1 MDEHEE
7 NFKDIFRYT
16 DVEYTPDGYTD
27 VYRWDDFL
35 VIAGDHVYSAMD
47 TIDSV
52 SPGGEYEGFDPQYA
66 YTCEIV
72 GCGDLFDGCA
82 LFRPVSHDGEDY
94 IQIAFLRSDIDDS
107 TGEYTERFE
116 AGSFDMPA
124 ADALRFD
131 LAVDLMDYF
140 SGRTFEGEPG
150 VSRGLEPRE
159 AVAAVEGATGCDL
172 NFFEDFWLGSPGE
185 IVESVHVGPYTKQSL
200 LDFSYY
206 AKELSRR
213 YGFADSDILE
223 IARHLPEECPDRFA
237 AVKAYLDCEYVPDG
251 DAPDE
256 KTYRWGDFLEIAGGD
271 ARYAAMLVDR
281 TAAGEPEEGLHP
293 ETLVDQDIR
302 DGEAFMLAGRPIAPE
317 DAYDLPGSWTR
328 TSPKSPI
335 GPPPGRP
342 AAPTA
347 FSHAMSISTASTR
360 SAPGTRT
367 GCAPT
372 ATRWGSAGT
381 TARST
386 TSRASP
392 SSRWSGSCA
401 RTGTISPSYS
411 TGSALSRLSTA
422 RPYTC
427 RCPSRSTARRCGP
440 AATTSAGARPSHPIS
455 AARGGTSP
463 TRPWPPG
470 LPRGA

>member
-1 MDEHEE
+1 M
-7 NFKDIFRYT
+7 
-16 DVEYTPDGYTD
+16 
-27 VYRWDDFL
+27 
-35 VIAGDHVYSAMD
+35 
-47 TIDSV
+47 
-52 SPGGEYEGFDPQYA
+52 
-66 YTCEIV
+66 
-72 GCGDLFDGCA
+72 
-82 LFRPVSHDGEDY
+82 SHDGEDY
-94 IQIAFLRSDIDDS
+94 TQIAFLRSDIDDS

-281 TAAGEPEEGLHP
+281 TAAGESEEGLHP
-293 ETLVDQDIR
+293 ERFATGDPDWSW
-302 DGEAFMLAGRPIAPE
+302 M
-317 DAYDLPGSWTR
+317 DLSV
-328 TSPKSPI
+328 
-335 GPPPGRP
+335 
-342 AAPTA
+342 
-347 FSHAMSISTASTR
+347 ASTVELTFADDMALNDWIA
-360 SAPGTRT
+360 SET
-367 GCAPT
+367 T
-372 ATRWGSAGT
+372 ATGAAW
-381 TARST
+381 ARCFNPYCGPDEKT
-386 TSRASP
+386 LNTSEIIDTLR
-392 SSRWSGSCA
+392 RFE
-401 RTGTISPSYS
+401 SPSYIVRGPIEDIES
-411 TGSALSRLSTA
+411 LPVGYYWCPDALDPDPSYNGYLLNVFAGFDGRGLPGKFFELFGGVTLNDVPSFGFDDGWDGSCLNRLDWFED
-422 RPYTC
+422 
-427 RCPSRSTARRCGP
+427 
-440 AATTSAGARPSHPIS
+440 AAGMDADGLSAGLVANDAESIKALIGNCPAWIECFPSYS
-455 AARGGTSP
+455 EKAAKGVDDAVQAVKAYRLEGKRVHREVIPGYLYETAKAAAAKTAGGADGGTGP
-463 TRPWPPG
+463 HI
-470 LPRGA
+470 

>member
-1 MDEHEE
+1 M
-7 NFKDIFRYT
+7 
-16 DVEYTPDGYTD
+16 
-27 VYRWDDFL
+27 
-35 VIAGDHVYSAMD
+35 
-47 TIDSV
+47 
-52 SPGGEYEGFDPQYA
+52 
-66 YTCEIV
+66 
-72 GCGDLFDGCA
+72 
-82 LFRPVSHDGEDY
+82 SHDGEDY
-94 IQIAFLRSDIDDS
+94 TQIAFLRSDIDDS

-256 KTYRWGDFLEIAGGD
+256 KTYRWGVFRERHSKTRPIVCLETGETFDGNPAAARPLHVSPATISQAVRYGTPVAGLHFYHGD
-271 ARYAAMLVDR
+271 EPKPAPEFFKPIKPERGKSPMQMAAAARA
-281 TAAGEPEEGLHP
+281 AAGN
-293 ETLVDQDIR
+293 
-302 DGEAFMLAGRPIAPE
+302 
-317 DAYDLPGSWTR
+317 
-328 TSPKSPI
+328 
-335 GPPPGRP
+335 PGRP
-342 AAPTA
+342 DGGQRP
-347 FSHAMSISTASTR
+347 R
-360 SAPGTRT
+360 
-367 GCAPT
+367 
-372 ATRWGSAGT
+372 
-381 TARST
+381 
-386 TSRASP
+386 RAV
-392 SSRWSGSCA
+392 
-401 RTGTISPSYS
+401 
-411 TGSALSRLSTA
+411 
-422 RPYTC
+422 
-427 RCPSRSTARRCGP
+427 
-440 AATTSAGARPSHPIS
+440 
-455 AARGGTSP
+455 
-463 TRPWPPG
+463 
-470 LPRGA
+470 